1 MFRYFLSLI
10 ALSFFFVSATPAF
23 AADYKGG
30 EIHKNDYK
38 WFQFNLLQSVDNK
51 LPFGNRHDTFFE
63 LEFGGRSGLFE
74 VYGFLDVLDILDT
87 KESDLHKGD
96 NLFFKFTPR
105 LSLDA
110 LTRRD
115 LSIGPVKEWYIA
127 TLINVGDRALFDQYI
142 GIGADL
148 EVPWFG
154 KIVTKLM
161 ARQVRENF
169 GADNEGKWDG
179 YMYAMSWFKPIF
191 EFTNKEFITY
201 QGFLDYTFAAD
212 KISDETNRASSSVAW
227 YNGFYWH
234 SERYAAG
241 YGLKYYKDMGLFRD
255 GGIGGDTTGLGHYFV
270 VTYKF

>member
-1 MFRYFLSLI
+1 MFRYSLSLI
-10 ALSFFFVSATPAF
+10 VLSFCLVSTNLAQ

-30 EIHKNDYK
+30 DIHKNDYK

-74 VYGFLDVLDILDT
+74 VYGFLDILDVLDT

-110 LTRRD
+110 LTGYD
-115 LSIGPVKEWYIA
+115 LSVGPIKEWYIA
-127 TLINVGDRALFDQYI
+127 TLMNVGDRALYDQYI
-142 GIGADL
+142 GLGADF

-169 GADNEGKWDG
+169 GAGNEGKWDG
-179 YMYAMSWFKPIF
+179 YMYAMSWFKPFI
-191 EFTNKEFITY
+191 EFSNKRYIAY

-212 KISDETNRASSSVAW
+212 KISNDVDQASSSIAW

-270 VTYKF
+270 LTYKF